1 MTRRRGFYFLLT
13 IILFN
18 GLNSARGQN
27 KSITGDF
34 SGLTFEQFVYKVE
47 AETPYRFYYKISD
60 LDSVQVQAKAS
71 QASLEKVLKQIFN
84 NTNFHFAIDSLD
96 HVFVIKRA
104 TIQTDL
110 PADFFDRQKK
120 TLDSLKPAADDIW
133 EEPSKKEKLQSSIEN
148 KLFEIGTRTNNPGKS
163 NITITGYVRDAKNGE
178 ALSGVAVYIDT
189 PSVATLTNQ
198 FGYYVLTLPVGRHT
212 LHVSGAGMKETRR
225 QVVLHADGKLNV
237 DLENEVTSLKTV
249 IVVSERRS
257 NVMSAQMGMDK
268 LNIKTIKQVPVLLG
282 ESDVL
287 RVVLTLPGVTTA
299 GEASTGFNVR
309 GGSVDQNLI
318 LFNDATIY
326 NPSHLFGL
334 FSAFN
339 PDVIK
344 NVELYKSAIPEKY
357 GGRLSSVLDV
367 STRDGNSKKISGSGG
382 IGPLTSKLTIEG
394 PIIKE
399 KTSFIVAGRTTYSN
413 WILKK
418 VPDDFYKNSRASF
431 YDVNLQLTH
440 TVNTKNSLY
449 LTGYTSSDQFNLN
462 NDTNYKYTNTNV
474 NLKWKHNF
482 NNKLVGVFTGGL
494 DYYKYNVSANKN
506 PVTAYRLKF
515 DIKQY
520 HFRSDFTYQ
529 VNQDHAL
536 NFGFNSIHYQLNPG
550 TYQPFHQQSLVIPD
564 EVPNEQALES
574 AIYLGD
580 KYTISPKVSLN
591 IGIRYSLFNYL
602 GPRDVY
608 TYAEGLPRTQNSIKD
623 TLRYSAGKA
632 IQNYHGPEYRISAR
646 YAITDQ
652 SSVKASFNTLLQY
665 IHMLSNTTSI
675 SPTDTWKLSD
685 PSIKPQRGYQ
695 VSVGYYRNFAASNIE
710 TSVEVYYKN
719 MKNYLDYKSNAVLLM
734 NHHIET
740 DVISTKG
747 RAYGAELMIKKTAGK
762 LNGWLSYTYS
772 RTFLRMDDPLA
783 GESINNGKYYPAS
796 FDKPHNV
803 NLISNYR
810 FSHRWSAS
818 VNVVYNTGRPITLP
832 IAVYN
837 VGGSQRLLYSE
848 RNQYRIP
855 DYFRVDLSV
864 NLEGN
869 HKTKQLAHNSWSFGV
884 YNLTGR
890 DNAYSIYFV
899 EERGAI
905 KGYQLSIFGTLIP
918 FVTYKFNF

>member
-1 MTRRRGFYFLLT
+1 MIQRPGFCFLLAVF
-13 IILFN
+13 LLN
-18 GLNSARGQN
+18 GLHSANGQN
-27 KSITGDF
+27 KYITGDF
-34 SGLTFEQFVYKVE
+34 SGLTFEQFARKVE
-47 AETPYRFYYKISD
+47 SVTPYRFYYRVSD
-60 LDSVQVQAKAS
+60 LDSVLIQVNVS
-71 QASLEKVLKQIFN
+71 DASLGAVLKQIFYN
-84 NTNFHFAIDSLD
+84 SNFHFAIDSMD
-96 HVFVIKRA
+96 HVFVIRRA

-120 TLDSLKPAADDIW
+120 TNDSLKVVADDIW
-133 EEPSKKEKLQSSIEN
+133 EEPVKKEKLQSSIEN
-148 KLFEIGTRTNNPGKS
+148 KLFEIGARTSNSAKS
-163 NITITGYVRDAKNGE
+163 NIITGYVRDGKNGE

-198 FGYYVLTLPVGRHT
+198 FGYYVLTLPGGRHT
-212 LHVSGAGMKETRR
+212 LRISGAGMKETRR
-225 QVVLHADGKLNV
+225 QIILNGDGKLNV
-237 DLENEVTSLKTV
+237 DLENDVVSLKTV

-257 NVMSAQMGMDK
+257 NVMSTQMGMDK

-418 VPDDFYKNSRASF
+418 VPDDFYRNSRASF

-440 TVNTKNSLY
+440 TINTKNSLY
-449 LTGYTSSDQFNLN
+449 LTAYTSSDQFNLN
-462 NDTNYKYTNTNV
+462 NDTTYKYTNTNF
-474 NLKWKHNF
+474 NIKWKHNF

-506 PVTAYRLKF
+506 PVTAYRLNF

-520 HFRSDFTYQ
+520 HFRSDFNYQ
-529 VNQDHAL
+529 INQDHAL
-536 NFGFNSIHYQLNPG
+536 NFGFNSIHYQLQPG

-564 EVPNEQALES
+564 KVPTEQALES

-580 KYTISPKVSLN
+580 KYTISPKLSVN
-591 IGIRYSLFNYL
+591 IGMRYSLFNYL

-608 TYAEGLPRTQNSIKD
+608 TYIEGLPRNENNIKD
-623 TLRYSAGKA
+623 TLAYSSGKS

-646 YAITDQ
+646 YAISDQ
-652 SSVKASFNTLLQY
+652 SSVKLSYNTLLQY

-685 PSIKPQRGYQ
+685 PAIKPQRGYQ
-695 VSVGYYRNFAASNIE
+695 FSVGYYRNFAASNIE

-740 DVISTKG
+740 DVISTK
-747 RAYGAELMIKKTAGK
+747 
-762 LNGWLSYTYS
+762 
-772 RTFLRMDDPLA
+772 
-783 GESINNGKYYPAS
+783 
-796 FDKPHNV
+796 
-803 NLISNYR
+803 
-810 FSHRWSAS
+810 
-818 VNVVYNTGRPITLP
+818 
-832 IAVYN
+832 
-837 VGGSQRLLYSE
+837 E
-848 RNQYRIP
+848 RHTEP
-855 DYFRVDLSV
+855 S
-864 NLEGN
+864 
-869 HKTKQLAHNSWSFGV
+869 
-884 YNLTGR
+884 
-890 DNAYSIYFV
+890 
-899 EERGAI
+899 
-905 KGYQLSIFGTLIP
+905 
-918 FVTYKFNF
+918 